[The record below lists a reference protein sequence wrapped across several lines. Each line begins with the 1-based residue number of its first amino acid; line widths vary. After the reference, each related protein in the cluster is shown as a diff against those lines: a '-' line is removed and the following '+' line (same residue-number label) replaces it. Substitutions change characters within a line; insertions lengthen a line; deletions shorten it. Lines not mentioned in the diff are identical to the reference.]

1 MTPTTH
7 ALSKHVPDMEH
18 GFTIHTNY
26 GDLEIHQD
34 EVAPFIDTLTRCL
47 IKRLEKER
55 KDEPQ

>member
-1 MTPTTH
+1 MSTTTY
-7 ALSKHVPDMEH
+7 ALSRHVPDMER

-34 EVAPFIDTLTRCL
+34 EVAPFIDALTRCL

-55 KDEPQ
+55 KEATT